1 MRKRAMTLESVTAD
15 MKVLVSVE
23 EAAAMLSLGR
33 TLAWKLVRSNELQ
46 SVKVGNTRRVVV
58 ASLYEYVGRQL
69 AHAS

>member
-1 MRKRAMTLESVTAD
+1 MYLRQVGVTALTSD
-15 MKVLVSVE
+15 MKLLVTVD

-58 ASLYEYVGRQL
+58 ASLYDYVGRQL